1 MSCQNS
7 KQIIFYFPSFFCRCR
22 ASSDCPGFLINYER
36 ESCFRVDFNTD
47 DRRDDLI
54 PATSR
59 VNYFEKVCL
68 EGKSQKKS
76 VRLTG
81 FPYLSVY
88 IRNSTNIS

>member
-1 MSCQNS
+1 M
-7 KQIIFYFPSFFCRCR
+7 IFRCR
-22 ASSDCPGFLINYER
+22 ASDECPGFVINYER

-68 EGKSQKKS
+68 KGKEYYRVFRNSLSDFGSLKSQQK
-76 VRLTG
+76 
-81 FPYLSVY
+81 LS
-88 IRNSTNIS
+88 IGLET

>member
-1 MSCQNS
+1 MLCHVKTQNKS
-7 KQIIFYFPSFFCRCR
+7 YFILLLFFCRCR

-68 EGKSQKKS
+68 EGKSQKKICKIDRIP
-76 VRLTG
+76 VFECLHQE
-81 FPYLSVY
+81 F
-88 IRNSTNIS
+88 N

>member
-1 MSCQNS
+1 MSKLKTNHVLFS
-7 KQIIFYFPSFFCRCR
+7 FFFCRCR

-68 EGKSQKKS
+68 EGKSQKKICKIDRIP
-76 VRLTG
+76 VFECLHQE
-81 FPYLSVY
+81 F
-88 IRNSTNIS
+88 N